1 MAHMSEALA
10 QPMLAKVGLSFDSIE
25 TYARKTIDLLKTT
38 GDTFIDLAEQGF
50 KLWSAFTSRDLT
62 GILAAFA
69 NGQRDVEAIIK
80 AITAEFGG
88 S

>member
-1 MAHMSEALA
+1 MAHMSESLA
-10 QPMLAKVGLSFDSIE
+10 SPMLAKVGLSFSSIE
-25 TYARKTIDLLKTT
+25 DYARKTIDLLKTT
-38 GDTFIDLAEQGF
+38 GDTFLDLAEQGF

-80 AITAEFGG
+80 AIEAEFGG
-88 S
+88 G